1 MEAIKYLGLD
11 FDTVLTKMR
20 ADEELLD
27 YSKIE
32 GFEFLMLKEKGFF
45 LSSLYGER
53 VITSCKLYFVEEEG
67 YFPAKNSVRGKYS
80 NIKSFED
87 MEKLLGPCTKVY
99 RGLKIPGGPLILPSR
114 EYEDGKYLVSAA
126 AKDGT
131 EITCIS
137 IKLK

>member
-11 FDTVLTKMR
+11 FEAVLTKMR
-20 ADEELLD
+20 AEEELLD

-45 LSSLYGER
+45 LTSVDGVR
-53 VITSCKLYFVEEEG
+53 VITSCKLYFVEEDG

-87 MEKLLGPCTKVY
+87 IEKLLGPSIKVY
-99 RGLKIPGGPLILPSR
+99 RGLKIPGRPPMLPSR
-114 EYEDGKYLVSAA
+114 EYEDGNYLVSAA
-126 AKDGT
+126 AKNGT
-131 EITCIS
+131 EITYIS